1 MKNLF
6 FVALIVMGFTSI
18 KAQDKYFTKDA
29 SINFDATAKSS
40 PETIAGKSTTG
51 SSVIDGATGNMEF
64 AVLIKSINFE
74 KALMQE
80 HFNENYLESSKF
92 PKAMFKGKIDNLKDI
107 NFKKDGTYK
116 ANISGN
122 LTIHGVTKPVKT
134 TANFQV
140 NGQRINATTDFSV
153 VMKDYKVSIPSL
165 VKDKVAKTATI
176 QVEANYQQLK
186 K

>member
-64 AVLIKSINFE
+64 AVLI
-74 KALMQE
+74 
-80 HFNENYLESSKF
+80 
-92 PKAMFKGKIDNLKDI
+92 
-107 NFKKDGTYK
+107 
-116 ANISGN
+116 
-122 LTIHGVTKPVKT
+122 
-134 TANFQV
+134 
-140 NGQRINATTDFSV
+140 
-153 VMKDYKVSIPSL
+153 
-165 VKDKVAKTATI
+165 
-176 QVEANYQQLK
+176 
-186 K
+186 